1 MAIQPIDLQ
10 TLFTQIDKVGKNQ
23 ANQREG
29 VEIQQALQNL
39 QMQKKTDARIHAV
52 TESQNMGEGVERIN
66 DRNARRGQGGPPSRD
81 ERKPGESPGDEADQ
95 AVIRDPDLG
104 KNIDVSG

>member
-10 TLFTQIDKVGKNQ
+10 TLFTQVDKVGKNQ

-39 QMQKKTDARIHAV
+39 QMQKKTDERTHAV
-52 TESQNMGEGVERIN
+52 TESQNMGEGTERIN
-66 DRNARRGQGGPPSRD
+66 DRNARRRQPGAPFRN
-81 ERKPGESPGDEADQ
+81 EEKPGESPEDQ
-95 AVIRDPDLG
+95 AEETVIRDPDLG
-104 KNIDVSG
+104 KNIDFSG

>member
-1 MAIQPIDLQ
+1 MARQPIDLQ

-39 QMQKKTDARIHAV
+39 QMQKKTDERSHAV
-52 TESQNMGEGVERIN
+52 TESQNMGEGAERIN
-66 DRNARRGQGGPPSRD
+66 DRNARRRQGGSPARD
-81 ERKPGESPGDEADQ
+81 ERKPGEAPGDEADQ
-95 AVIRDPDLG
+95 SVIRDPDLG